1 MKYFTKEFYTTFLLS
16 EANERAKSSKRA
28 EQKDES
34 FYREVYNERYAT
46 FYHNESHCDWYIDPV
61 EFMKKVDERLKKSK
75 SKYKEL
81 CREACRIYI
90 GEPDRKVY
98 TFDEKLCERRFEESV
113 NLLISVYSK
122 LPQYILNEIA
132 DIRVFA
138 LGYASAKV
146 KKLLRPYCAELRK
159 TIDDTIN
166 KANAETAEAE
176 SYLKDEIEIDYYEN
190 IALTGLEE
198 KDGDIIITFEE
209 DCRLIIKNANIT
221 EGKDMPVHPDN
232 SDEPN
237 SPLSMVIAAELHRVD
252 GKFELSFLIK
262 NVDTYNKSDFHYL
275 TIQGTDITE

>member
-1 MKYFTKEFYTTFLLS
+1 M
-16 EANERAKSSKRA
+16 
-28 EQKDES
+28 
-34 FYREVYNERYAT
+34 
-46 FYHNESHCDWYIDPV
+46 
-61 EFMKKVDERLKKSK
+61 
-75 SKYKEL
+75 
-81 CREACRIYI
+81 
-90 GEPDRKVY
+90 
-98 TFDEKLCERRFEESV
+98 
-113 NLLISVYSK
+113 
-122 LPQYILNEIA
+122 
-132 DIRVFA
+132 
-138 LGYASAKV
+138 
-146 KKLLRPYCAELRK
+146 RK

-221 EGKDMPVHPDN
+221 EGKDIPVHPDN

-275 TIQGTDITE
+275 KIQGTDITE

>member
-16 EANERAKSSKRA
+16 EANARAKTSKRA

-46 FYHNESHCDWYIDPV
+46 FHHNESHCDWYIDPV
-61 EFMKKVDERLKKSK
+61 EFMKKVDERLEKSK

-98 TFDEKLCERRFEESV
+98 TFDEKLCERRFEESL

-221 EGKDMPVHPDN
+221 EGKDIPVHPDN

-252 GKFELSFLIK
+252 GKSELSFLIK

-275 TIQGTDITE
+275 KIQGTDITE